1 MNKNPPTA
9 SSIARPATSPGP
21 DALRAWC
28 GRLCLLLLALAA
40 QLWPARAA
48 AGGIEVI
55 VSPQQ
60 SGVVIDRGMLRAIF
74 TTRLRQ
80 WPDGTPIRVF
90 VLPDDNALHDQFC
103 REELGMYPYVL
114 RELWDRLLYTG
125 TGLTPTVVRSEA
137 EMRERV
143 RDTPGAIGY
152 LGSAAPAVP
161 GRGADNFHPSPAR
174 AAIVTFVKD
183 WP

>member
-9 SSIARPATSPGP
+9 SSIAQSAGPAGP
-21 DALRAWC
+21 DPLRAWC
-28 GRLCLLLLALAA
+28 WRLCLLLLALAA

-55 VSPQQ
+55 VSPEQG
-60 SGVVIDRGMLRAIF
+60 SVAIDRGMLRAIF

-80 WPDGTPIRVF
+80 WPDGTPIHVF
-90 VLPDDNALHDQFC
+90 VLPDDNAVHDQFC
-103 REELGMYPYVL
+103 REQLGMYPYVL

-143 RDTPGAIGY
+143 RGTPGAIGY
-152 LGSAAPAVP
+152 LSIAAAAVP
-161 GRGADNFHPSPAR
+161 GRGAENFHPSPAR
-174 AAIVTFVKD
+174 AAMVAFVKD